1 MTSRNTKACD
11 CSSSQVTHKS
21 PDTQEEY
28 SPLLISDVGQG
39 RCFQGS
45 RDNNGQDNLSQKADL
60 GLLNELS
67 KTESSLSVKQ
77 FLLRGI

>member
-1 MTSRNTKACD
+1 MTSRNTRACD

-45 RDNNGQDNLSQKADL
+45 RDSNEQDNLSQKADL
-60 GLLNELS
+60 AVLNELS
-67 KTESSLSVKQ
+67 KTESSVSIQQ